1 MSRLPRGS
9 PEGPVYGLSVVHRGL
24 LSRVERTPSR
34 FLTAP
39 GDRRTHDGQMSEE
52 QDTEGSVR
60 TPPVHEQ
67 VGLAL
72 RADRRRRGQSQRDY
86 AKERSLSRDT
96 LARAEVDASAMRLES
111 IVRLLAGTGFELS
124 VRPVSDNRHPG
135 WDVTDLEAR
144 TRAGARFPAHRV
156 VKESRWGPRWWEY
169 HELYGNRG
177 LGPRPRWTAEGFV
190 PPPGT
195 RYGKEPTPG
204 PDGGP
209 RWPWNA
215 PDLPD

>member
-1 MSRLPRGS
+1 M
-9 PEGPVYGLSVVHRGL
+9 
-24 LSRVERTPSR
+24 
-34 FLTAP
+34 A
-39 GDRRTHDGQMSEE
+39 EE

-96 LARAEVDASAMRLES
+96 IARAEVDASAMRLET
-111 IVRLLAGTGFELS
+111 IVRLLKDTGFELT
-124 VRPVSDNRHPG
+124 VRAVSDDGHPV

-144 TRAGARFPAHRV
+144 TRSGARFPAHRAV
-156 VKESRWGPRWWEY
+156 QESRWGPRWWEY

-177 LGPRPRWTAEGFV
+177 LGPRPRWTAEGFT

-209 RWPWNA
+209 RWPWTA